1 MCPFLRTDV
10 ILKSNEIWFF
20 RFGRKKRKR
29 KKKKKETITSLVH
42 GHSRSFRNRQTRSRF
57 YLSFS
62 VLISPLCLSAPV
74 LGSLK
79 LSSMRKGG
87 VLLVTRRFILKK
99 SSVSSQRSAPTCNKE
114 IKGNKTEK
122 ENVPPRSSK
131 WRLSIS
137 RSCFAVFCVP
147 LCASIGR

>member
-1 MCPFLRTDV
+1 MYVIRSIMCPFLRTDV
-10 ILKSNEIWFF
+10 ILKSNEI
-20 RFGRKKRKR
+20 RFIRLGRKKRKE
-29 KKKKKETITSLVH
+29 KKKETITSLAH

-79 LSSMRKGG
+79 LSSMGKGG

-131 WRLSIS
+131 
-137 RSCFAVFCVP
+137 
-147 LCASIGR
+147 